1 MSTTTQDTGSEGLV
15 DQAKAELAD
24 AASTA
29 QDKAVELKEQG
40 RSKLSDTLDQRTTEV
55 GGQALPGRRRC
66 CARVSS
72 QLAQA
77 DTGGQQVAHLTQ
89 LAADQVEHLGAYLER
104 ASGDQ
109 LLRDAEDFARRRP
122 WMVAGIGLVAGLA
135 ASRFLKASSERRY
148 GASGSTGAGNGH
160 SYSTAS
166 RAGGE
171 RVRAPDARG
180 RRLGRV
186 TTMGTVN
193 RSASRELRDK
203 PIGEVA
209 SDLTRDLSLLV
220 RQEIALARAEMTE
233 KGKTPLPRS
242 G

>member
-1 MSTTTQDTGSEGLV
+1 MSTTTQDPGTEGVV
-15 DQAKAELAD
+15 DQAKSELGD
-24 AASTA
+24 VASNV
-29 QDKAVELKEQG
+29 QEKAVELKEQG
-40 RSKLSDTLDQRTTEV
+40 RGKLGETLDRRTTEV
-55 GGQALPGRRRC
+55 GGQALHAATVLRQSG
-66 CARVSS
+66 S

-148 GASGSTGAGNGH
+148 GASGSTGASNGH

-166 RAGGE
+166 RAGGGAYE
-171 RVRAPDARG
+171 PPTRAG
-180 RRLGRV
+180 V
-186 TTMGTVN
+186 V
-193 RSASRELRDK
+193 SA
-203 PIGEVA
+203 G
-209 SDLTRDLSLLV
+209 
-220 RQEIALARAEMTE
+220 
-233 KGKTPLPRS
+233 
-242 G
+242 